1 MVPMN
6 PLPFFDFLNQ
16 YQKDIHSLLVECP
29 DIENIN
35 HLQGISSY
43 YLNKIHT
50 LNPLSVFIP
59 EVYGGRGDN
68 VKECLKF
75 LEISS
80 YESIAIGLMMGI
92 NGSLFLEPVS
102 KYGTEEAKKNVF
114 EQFINHNRMG
124 GLMITEPEFGTDA
137 LSMQTKYQVKDSHFH
152 LQGTKHWGGLTGMA
166 NFWLVTARQEKE
178 NNRYSR
184 DIDFF
189 ICEMGE
195 PDQQIEV
202 SEFFRK
208 LGLFLIPY
216 GTNKVD
222 IKVPLINRLVPKKS
236 GLKMMMDL
244 LHRSRMRLSGIGIGF
259 IKRMLD
265 EAMQHTQQ
273 RQIGGQSLLN
283 YDQVQ
288 FRLNQLQAWFT
299 VSSAMCRHTALISG
313 TEQDVSGLGLLAN
326 AMKAVLTDMMQDAA
340 QSLLQLVGAKGYRR
354 DHIAGRAI
362 VDCRP
367 FQIFEGSNDVM
378 YFQVTDMVLNQM
390 KKIKINNLFKFIKS
404 FDLTQVTAGYFD
416 KVLDF
421 QIGPELKQRQKV
433 ILGKVISRLITLNQT
448 ITMGHSGFNEKMIQN
463 AVLINQHLISDLVS
477 SFFNIKTNR
486 IVDNYLDQSD
496 WWQTF

>member
-1 MVPMN
+1 MN
-6 PLPFFDFLNQ
+6 RLSFSDFLQQ
-16 YQKDIHSLLVECP
+16 YQKDLQQLLSERP
-29 DIENIN
+29 DIENVN
-35 HLQGISSY
+35 HIQGISAY

-68 VKECLKF
+68 AHECLKF

-102 KYGTEEAKKNVF
+102 KYGTAEAKQHVF
-114 EQFINHNRMG
+114 KQFIEHNRMG

-137 LSMQTKYQVKDSHFH
+137 LSMQTKYQRKEDFFH
-152 LQGTKHWGGLTGMA
+152 IQGTKHWGGLTGMA
-166 NFWLVTARQEKE
+166 DFWLVTARQEKVSDK
-178 NNRYSR
+178 YGR

-189 ICEMGE
+189 ICEMGD
-195 PDQQIEV
+195 PNQQIEV
-202 SEFFRK
+202 SEFFQK

-222 IKVPLINRLVPKKS
+222 IKVPSINRLVPIKS
-236 GLKMMMDL
+236 GLKMLMDL

-265 EAMQHTQQ
+265 EAFQHTYQ
-273 RQIGGQSLLN
+273 RKIGGQHLSD

-299 VSSAMCRHTALISG
+299 VSSAMCRYSALNAG
-313 TEQDVSGLGLLAN
+313 TEQDLSGLGLTAN
-326 AMKAVLTDMMQDAA
+326 AMKAVLTDMMQDSA
-340 QSLLQLVGAKGYRR
+340 QSLLQLVGAKGFRR

-378 YFQVTDMVLNQM
+378 YFQVTDMILNKM
-390 KKIKINNLFKFIKS
+390 KKIKINNLTKFVKS
-404 FDLTQVTAGYFD
+404 FELTQLTAGYFE
-416 KVLDF
+416 KILDF
-421 QIGPELKQRQKV
+421 QVVPELQQRQKV

-448 ITMGHSGFNEKMIQN
+448 LEMGNKGYNEKLIQN
-463 AVLINQHLISDLVS
+463 AVLINQHLVADLVA
-477 SFFNIKTNR
+477 SFTNIKTNK
-486 IVDNYLDQSD
+486 IVDHYLDNSD
-496 WWQTF
+496 WLKNM

>member
-1 MVPMN
+1 MKQ
-6 PLPFFDFLNQ
+6 LPFFDFLNR
-16 YQKDIHSLLVECP
+16 YQKDIHSLLIERP
-29 DIENIN
+29 DIEDLN

-102 KYGTEEAKKNVF
+102 KYGTEDAKKHVF
-114 EQFINHNRMG
+114 KQFINHNQMG

-137 LSMQTKYQVKDSHFH
+137 LAMQTKYQVKENSFH
-152 LQGTKHWGGLTGMA
+152 IQGTKHWGGLTGMA
-166 NFWLVTARQEKE
+166 DFWLVTARQEKQ
-178 NNRYSR
+178 NNKFGR

-189 ICEMGE
+189 ICEMGH

-202 SEFFRK
+202 TEFFRK

-216 GTNKVD
+216 GTNKID
-222 IKVPLINRLVPKKS
+222 IKVPMINRLVPKTS

-265 EAMQHTQQ
+265 EAMLHARQ
-273 RQIGGQSLLN
+273 RKIGGQPLLN

-299 VSSAMCRHTALISG
+299 VSSAMCRNSALISG
-313 TEQDVSGLGLLAN
+313 TAQDLSGLGLMAN

-340 QSLLQLVGAKGYRR
+340 QSLLQLVGAKGFRR

-390 KKIKINNLFKFIKS
+390 KKMKMNNLFKFIKS
-404 FDLTQVTAGYFD
+404 FDLTQLTADYFS

-421 QIGPELKQRQKV
+421 QVVPELKQRQKV

-448 ITMGHSGFNEKMIQN
+448 LAMGHSGFNEKLIQN
-463 AVLINQHLISDLVS
+463 AVLINQHLVSDLVS
-477 SFFNIKTNR
+477 SFNNIKTNKT
-486 IVDNYLDQSD
+486 VENYLDNSD
-496 WWQTF
+496 WLKSIS